1 MGKNFH
7 LCLELLLNVYDIL
20 HRISIN
26 MQIHVNKSIFC
37 FKPYSIEMTYNLV
50 TYSSSILIKKVLK
63 YSLQFLE
70 KAC

>member
-7 LCLELLLNVYDIL
+7 LFLELLLNVYDIL
-20 HRISIN
+20 HIISLN
-26 MQIHVNKSIFC
+26 MQIDEAIFC